1 MVCRELLEAN
11 VDLNLGLGDNLEG
24 DLDLNL
30 EPLGDTTEGDLDRLE
45 ETESKKNTNSK
56 CCRHNANFPFTIL

>member
-1 MVCRELLEAN
+1 MYLISLEKTVGLVCRELLEAN

-30 EPLGDTTEGDLDRLE
+30 EPLGR
-45 ETESKKNTNSK
+45 
-56 CCRHNANFPFTIL
+56 